1 MATQREELQAY
12 RERVFEE
19 LRTRMERL
27 KGVDGEIASMRY
39 LIEQTRSSRALRA
52 GDTVR
57 VLVRA
62 SQKARLLREHARL
75 EGVRAQI
82 LEDVR
87 RAEERLEEVDSDLDA
102 LEDASEE
109 LKDEVGED

>member
-19 LRTRMERL
+19 LRNRVERL
-27 KGVDGEIASMRY
+27 KGIDGEIASIRY
-39 LIEQTRSSRALRA
+39 LVEQTRSSRALRA

-62 SQKARLLREHARL
+62 SQKARLLREQARL

-82 LEDVR
+82 VEDVR
-87 RAEERLEEVDSDLDA
+87 RAEQRLSEVDRDLDV
-102 LEDASEE
+102 LEDE
-109 LKDEVGED
+109 GEDRGTEGGED